1 MRIVWVKNGLQMD
14 TNGYKW
20 TLATSA
26 SKEKSL
32 SRPRGPRRPR
42 ASFWLPA
49 GICGPPLEYQALS
62 HGECSIDGAT
72 GNHHKVHKVYMRL
85 SVLKEFQ

>member
-32 SRPRGPRRPR
+32 SRPRGPF
-42 ASFWLPA
+42 FWLPA

-62 HGECSIDGAT
+62 HRECADLLDLG
-72 GNHHKVHKVYMRL
+72 
-85 SVLKEFQ
+85 